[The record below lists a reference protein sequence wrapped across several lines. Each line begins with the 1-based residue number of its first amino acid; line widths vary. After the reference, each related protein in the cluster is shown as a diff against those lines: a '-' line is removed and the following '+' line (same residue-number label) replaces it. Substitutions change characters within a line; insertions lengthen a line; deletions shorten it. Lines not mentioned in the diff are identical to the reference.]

1 MRYLTTVVFTA
12 VVAFLAG
19 SADSLAQPL
28 SPPAETSVVINGK
41 KITIN
46 YSAPSMRGR
55 KIFGGLEPYGRV
67 WRTGANE
74 ATSLKT
80 EANLN
85 INGLKVPKG
94 NYTLFTYIDPA
105 QWLLIV
111 DKQTG
116 QEGTDYDQSQDLG
129 RAKMTMSKPPSP
141 VEKFTITLTSTGG
154 NKGLLKLA
162 WENTVA
168 SVPFTVE

>member
-1 MRYLTTVVFTA
+1 MRLIPIALA
-12 VVAFLAG
+12 VVVASVG
-19 SADSLAQPL
+19 YAQPL
-28 SPPAETSVVINGK
+28 SPAAETSVVINGK

-55 KIFGGLEPYGRV
+55 KIMGELVPYAAV
-67 WRTGANE
+67 WRTGANA

-80 EANLN
+80 EGDLTM
-85 INGLKVPKG
+85 NGLKVPKG
-94 NYTLFTYIDPA
+94 EYSLYTFVDPS

-111 DKQTG
+111 NKQTG
-116 QEGTDYDQSQDLG
+116 QDGTDYDKGQDLG
-129 RAKMTMSKPPSP
+129 RLKMTMSKPPAP
-141 VEKFTITLTSTGG
+141 VEKFTITLAAAGG
-154 NKGLLKLA
+154 NKGTLKLA

>member
-1 MRYLTTVVFTA
+1 MRLIPIALA
-12 VVAFLAG
+12 VIAG
-19 SADSLAQPL
+19 SIAGYAQPL
-28 SPPAETSVVINGK
+28 SPPAETSVTINGK
-41 KITIN
+41 KISIN

-55 KIFGGLEPYGRV
+55 KIMGELVPYAAV
-67 WRTGANE
+67 WRTGANA

-80 EANLN
+80 EGNLT

-94 NYTLFTYIDPA
+94 DYTLYTFVDPS

-111 DKQTG
+111 NKQTG
-116 QEGTDYDQSQDLG
+116 QDGTDYDQGQDLG
-129 RAKMTMSKPPSP
+129 RAKMTMSKSPAP
-141 VEKFTITLTSTGG
+141 VEKFTITLTGTGG

>member
-1 MRYLTTVVFTA
+1 MRSIPIALA
-12 VVAFLAG
+12 VIAG
-19 SADSLAQPL
+19 SIAACAQPL
-28 SPPAETSVVINGK
+28 SPAAETSVVVNGK

-55 KIFGGLEPYGRV
+55 KIMGGLVPYGAV
-67 WRTGANE
+67 WRTGANA

-80 EANLN
+80 EGNLT

-94 NYTLFTYIDPA
+94 EYTLYTFVDPT
-105 QWLLIV
+105 QWQLIV
-111 DKQTG
+111 NKQTG
-116 QEGTDYDQSQDLG
+116 QDGTDYDQGQDLG
-129 RAKMTMSKPPSP
+129 RVKMTMSKSAAP
-141 VEKFTITLTSTGG
+141 VEKFTITLAGNGG

-168 SVPFTVE
+168 SVPFTVD